1 MQASRLKTLSLAL
14 AFTALIAP
22 GVVAA
27 PLLQHRAV
35 YDLTLD
41 NASPKSGISSISGRM
56 VYEFRGT
63 ACEGYTTR
71 FRYVTRSVARDS
83 SQLTDQ
89 QTTTFED
96 ADARTFSFS
105 TKSYTDQNLDKEL
118 RGEASRDG
126 EALNVQIDKPV
137 TKKVELGGAQFPTQ
151 HLIDLL
157 GRVDKGETFY
167 ETTIFDG
174 SENADKMMTT
184 TVAIG
189 KKEDLRAADPEST
202 VLAAL
207 PGQSFWPVDIAY
219 YDEASERGEQVPE
232 YRISFKLYGN
242 GLTRDL
248 VMDYGE
254 FVMKGRLVDLTM
266 FPADDKPCDAKP

>member
-14 AFTALIAP
+14 PFLALCGSAFAT
-22 GVVAA
+22 

-35 YDLTLD
+35 YDLSLD

-71 FRYVTRSVARDS
+71 FRYVTRSASRENA
-83 SQLTDQ
+83 QLNDQ

-96 ADARTFSFS
+96 ADAKTFSFA

-126 EALNVQIDKPV
+126 EGLKVQIDKP
-137 TKKVELGGAQFPTQ
+137 TTNKVELGSAQFPTQ
-151 HLIDLL
+151 HLVDLIA
-157 GRVDKGETFY
+157 RVNKGETFY

-174 SENADKMMTT
+174 SENADKVMTT
-184 TVAIG
+184 TVVIG
-189 KKEDLRAADPEST
+189 KQEALRAADPEAKP
-202 VLAAL
+202 LADL
-207 PGQSFWPVDIAY
+207 SGQSFWPVDIAY
-219 YDEASERGEQVPE
+219 YDEAEERGEQLPS
-232 YRISFKLYGN
+232 YRISFKLYEN

-254 FVMKGRLVDLTM
+254 FVVKGRLVDLAV
-266 FPADDKPCDAKP
+266 FPADEKACDKAR

>member
-1 MQASRLKTLSLAL
+1 MRASRLKTLSLAL
-14 AFTALIAP
+14 PLAMLCGQAFA
-22 GVVAA
+22 V

-35 YDLTLD
+35 YDLRLD
-41 NASPKSGISSISGRM
+41 SASPKSGISSISGRM

-71 FRYVTRSVARDS
+71 FRYVTRSAARET

-96 ADARTFSFS
+96 GDAKTFSFS
-105 TKSYTDQNLDKEL
+105 TKSYTDQTLDKEL

-126 EALNVQIDKPV
+126 GTLKVQIDKPA
-137 TKKVELGGAQFPTQ
+137 TNRLELDAAQFPTQ
-151 HLIDLL
+151 HLVDLID
-157 GRVDKGETFY
+157 RVGKGETFY

-174 SENADKMMTT
+174 SEDADKVMTT
-184 TVAIG
+184 TVVVG
-189 KKEDLRAADPEST
+189 KKEALKAADPEAKPLA
-202 VLAAL
+202 VLPA
-207 PGQSFWPVDIAY
+207 QSFWPVDIAY
-219 YDEASERGEQVPE
+219 YSEADEGGEQLPE
-232 YRISFKLYGN
+232 YRISFKLYEN

-254 FVMKGRLVDLTM
+254 FVVKGTLVDLAV
-266 FPADDKPCDAKP
+266 FPADAKPCDKPD

>member
-14 AFTALIAP
+14 GFLALSAPAFA
-22 GVVAA
+22 V

-35 YDLTLD
+35 YDLTLE

-83 SQLTDQ
+83 SQLSDQ

-118 RGEASRDG
+118 RGEASRNG

-137 TKKVELGGAQFPTQ
+137 TKKVDLGSAQFPTQ

-189 KKEDLRAADPEST
+189 KKEDLRAADPEAT
-202 VLAAL
+202 ALAAL

-232 YRISFKLYGN
+232 YRISFKLYQN

-266 FPADDKPCDAKP
+266 FPVDDKPCDTPR